1 MPFSYEKQNCLW
13 TLSNV
18 PWGQNQHPS
27 LPIPL
32 PLPHLLV
39 NHWPSP
45 LTWACLIRTW
55 NPTAVISVHPWEML
69 QRKWALCSQQS
80 PDCFTIRHMRN
91 GLPWWLRGKEPTWQ
105 CKRHGFA
112 QALIPGWGRSSGEGN
127 GNPLQYS
134 SLRNPL
140 DRGAWRATVHMVVKS
155 QTRLSN

>member
-18 PWGQNQHPS
+18 PWGQNQPPS
-27 LPIPL
+27 LPSPL

-91 GLPWWLRGKEPTWQ
+91 GLPWWLRDKEPTWQ
-105 CKRHGFA
+105 CKRHGFDPWVGKILWRRKW
-112 QALIPGWGRSSGEGN
+112 QPTPIFFPEKSLGQRSLAG
-127 GNPLQYS
+127 YS
-134 SLRNPL
+134 PYGCKES
-140 DRGAWRATVHMVVKS
+140 DT
-155 QTRLSN
+155 T

>member
-1 MPFSYEKQNCLW
+1 MPSSYVKQNCLW

-18 PWGQNQHPS
+18 PWGQNQPPALPS
-27 LPIPL
+27 PL

-45 LTWACLIRTW
+45 LTWACLIHTC

-80 PDCFTIRHMRN
+80 PDCLTIRHMRN

-105 CKRHGFA
+105 CKRHGFDPWVGKILWKRKWKPTPIFFPEKSLG
-112 QALIPGWGRSSGEGN
+112 QRSLAG
-127 GNPLQYS
+127 YS
-134 SLRNPL
+134 PYGHKES
-140 DRGAWRATVHMVVKS
+140 DMT
-155 QTRLSN
+155 

>member
-18 PWGQNQHPS
+18 PWGQNQPPS

-105 CKRHGFA
+105 CKRHGFDPWVGKILWRRKW
-112 QALIPGWGRSSGEGN
+112 QPTPIFFPEKSLGQRSLAG
-127 GNPLQYS
+127 YS
-134 SLRNPL
+134 PYGCKES
-140 DRGAWRATVHMVVKS
+140 DT
-155 QTRLSN
+155 T